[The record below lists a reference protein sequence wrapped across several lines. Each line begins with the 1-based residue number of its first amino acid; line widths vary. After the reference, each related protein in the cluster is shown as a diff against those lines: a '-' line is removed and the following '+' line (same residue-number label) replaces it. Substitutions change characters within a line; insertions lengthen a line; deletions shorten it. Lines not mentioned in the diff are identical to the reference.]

1 MKLIELKFCE
11 CKHCKQW
18 NFRQKY
24 PNGCP
29 QVLLGMILALN
40 IKYSFIYQNY
50 FLWYFPAAVVI
61 SFFVCW
67 TPFHT
72 QRLGY
77 VFFAHL
83 KNHAGYIFRTINE
96 FLYSISGICYYAS
109 STINPILYNMMSSR
123 YRQAFKNTLCGLTG
137 SKCFNRNLNDHIC
150 YDLNCPYFLTSKVRN
165 LDLL

>member
-1 MKLIELKFCE
+1 MVSFENFVKSMLPNLSELKVTPSFCFAF
-11 CKHCKQW
+11 KIP
-18 NFRQKY
+18 Y
-24 PNGCP
+24 DPT
-29 QVLLGMILALN
+29 AT
-40 IKYSFIYQNY
+40 NY
-50 FLWYFPAAVVI
+50 LQYFPAAVVI

-83 KNHAGYIFRTINE
+83 QNDAGYIFRTINE

-109 STINPILYNMMSSR
+109 STMNPILYNMMSSR

-137 SKCFNRNLNDHIC
+137 SKYLI
-150 YDLNCPYFLTSKVRN
+150 
-165 LDLL
+165 

>member
-1 MKLIELKFCE
+1 M
-11 CKHCKQW
+11 
-18 NFRQKY
+18 
-24 PNGCP
+24 PPG
-29 QVLLGMILALN
+29 
-40 IKYSFIYQNY
+40 SFGHDFGFWKIDYLFTYQNDY
-50 FLWYFPAAVVI
+50 LQYFPAAVVI

-83 KNHAGYIFRTINE
+83 QNDAGYIFRTINE

-109 STINPILYNMMSSR
+109 STMNPILYNMMSSR

-137 SKCFNRNLNDHIC
+137 SKYLLFIEIWMAISAMTLIIKCS
-150 YDLNCPYFLTSKVRN
+150 YFLPWKVF
-165 LDLL
+165 